1 MAGGFVP
8 GWNRTPED
16 VRAEIRRLVAAGE
29 SWVSVAAATGVVVRT
44 VARVVA
50 EAGGMPARRVVSCSG
65 RVEAA
70 HREEISRGI
79 RAGETNAAIAK
90 RTGFH
95 PSTIG
100 REIARNGGREH
111 YRAFEA
117 DRRAAERR
125 ERPKR
130 TKFELHPEL
139 KAATELLL
147 SELHLS
153 PQQISKRLPLEFPDD
168 NKMRVSHETI
178 YASLF
183 VQGRG
188 GLNKLLVKC
197 LRSGRARRR
206 PQGRATRGSTIKGMV
221 NISERPASA
230 ADRAV
235 PGSWEG
241 DLVMGSKE
249 SNSAVATLVERSS
262 RLTLL
267 VPLGR
272 DLTAEHTR
280 DCLATLI
287 KTLPDQTFKTL
298 TWDQGVE
305 MARHREF
312 TIDTGVQVYFCDPHS
327 PWQRPTNENTNG
339 LLRQYFPKGTD
350 LGNVTQ
356 ADCDAVAARLNNR
369 PRKVLDYRTP
379 LESFTGRHIALIG

>member
-1 MAGGFVP
+1 MSGA
-8 GWNRTPED
+8 WNRTPER
-16 VRAEIRRLVAAGE
+16 VRDEVRRRIAAGE
-29 SWVSVAAATGVVVRT
+29 LQDSVAAATGVVVRT
-44 VARVVA
+44 VQRVVA
-50 EAGGMPARRVVSCSG
+50 EAGGMPSRHALRCQG
-65 RVEAA
+65 RLEAS

-79 RAGETNAAIAK
+79 RAGETNAAIAI
-90 RTGFH
+90 RIGFH
-95 PSTIG
+95 PSTVG
-100 REIARNGGREH
+100 RELARCGGRDS
-111 YRAFEA
+111 YRAFHA
-117 DRRAAERR
+117 DRLAAERR
-125 ERPKR
+125 QRPKP
-130 TKFELHPEL
+130 TKFELNPEL
-139 KAATELLL
+139 AAATELLL
-147 SELHLS
+147 DGLHLS
-153 PQQISKRLPLEFPDD
+153 PQQISRRLPLEFPDD
-168 NKMRVSHETI
+168 NTMRVSHETI

-188 GLNKLLVKC
+188 GLNKQLVKH
-197 LRSGRARRR
+197 LRSGQTRRR
-206 PQGRATRGSTIKGMV
+206 PQRRASGGSKIKDMV
-221 NISERPASA
+221 NISDRPAEA

-280 DCLATLI
+280 DCLARLI

-298 TWDQGVE
+298 TWDQGSE

-312 TIDTGVQVYFCDPHS
+312 TIDTGIQVYFCDPHS

-339 LLRQYFPKGTD
+339 LLRQYFPKGSD
-350 LGNVTQ
+350 LGNLTQ
-356 ADCDAVAARLNNR
+356 AECDIVAARLNNR